1 MTSDKNLQNKHLYQS
16 MNKSLPITFAIQ
28 KSLPIIQS
36 IFAKIEKSSLK
47 NPNPI
52 KLELLIKSLPNETIA
67 INQIVTD

>member
-1 MTSDKNLQNKHLYQS
+1 
-16 MNKSLPITFAIQ
+16 MNKSLPITFAIH

-36 IFAKIEKSSLK
+36 ILSKIDKSLLK
-47 NPNPI
+47 NFYPI